1 MIVELLSFVP
11 SILLVEVF
19 RRIRPRSQTVIER
32 SKQEKRAP
40 WSLALVVSIR
50 GLRSV
55 SIISAGLGLLH
66 HRSRHRI
73 WR

>member
-1 MIVELLSFVP
+1 MP
-11 SILLVEVF
+11 STLLVEVF
-19 RRIRPRSQTVIER
+19 RRIRPRSQTVDREIETGEA
-32 SKQEKRAP
+32 SP
-40 WSLALVVSIR
+40 LVSALVVSIR